1 MNASNRSVL
10 FLRKLSRVALLLV
23 AGSIVIGCAPPPT
36 AEEMAQKYPIIDAHI
51 DVPYRVH
58 RNSVDVGEA
67 ATDGQFDYPRAVAG
81 GLNAP
86 FMSIYIPAAV
96 DEAGE
101 AYEFAESAIAIIE
114 ELTEKHP
121 NKFALATCSDDIEAQ
136 MQAGLMSLPMGMEN
150 GGPIAGSIDNLRH
163 FFQRGIRY
171 ITLTHSKSNHISDSS
186 YDANEAWQG
195 LSPFGKELV
204 GEMNRL
210 GMIIDV
216 SHISDK
222 AFWQVMELSQVP
234 VLATHSSM
242 RHFTPGFQRNMSDEM
257 VKAMAQRG
265 GVIQIN
271 YGSSFLHQPARDYG
285 TARTAA
291 VKAYQETHNLADGD
305 PALRE
310 YYTQYTADH
319 PYPFADL
326 DNVLDHIDR
335 AVAVGGIDA
344 VGIGSDYDGVG
355 DSLPVGLK
363 DVSSYPTLIEGLV
376 GRGYSEQD
384 IAKILGGN
392 SLRVWREVE
401 AYAQSHGNSAT
412 CVSG

>member
-1 MNASNRSVL
+1 MAPMNASNLSAL
-10 FLRKLSRVALLLV
+10 FMRKLPGTALLCL
-23 AGSIVIGCAPPPT
+23 AGSFVAGCAPPPT
-36 AEEMAQKYPIIDAHI
+36 PEQMAQKYPIIDTHI

-58 RNSVDVGEA
+58 RNPVDVGEA

-86 FMSIYIPAAV
+86 FMSIYIPATV

-114 ELTEKHP
+114 GLTAKHP
-121 NKFALATCSDDIEAQ
+121 SKFALATCSDDIEAQ

-150 GGPIAGSIDNLRH
+150 GGPITGSIDNLRH

-186 YDANEAWQG
+186 YDTNEAWQG

-242 RHFTPGFQRNMSDEM
+242 RHFTPGFQRNMSDAM

-271 YGSSFLHQPARDYG
+271 YGSSFLHQAARD
-285 TARTAA
+285 
-291 VKAYQETHNLADGD
+291 
-305 PALRE
+305 
-310 YYTQYTADH
+310 
-319 PYPFADL
+319 
-326 DNVLDHIDR
+326 
-335 AVAVGGIDA
+335 
-344 VGIGSDYDGVG
+344 
-355 DSLPVGLK
+355 
-363 DVSSYPTLIEGLV
+363 
-376 GRGYSEQD
+376 
-384 IAKILGGN
+384 
-392 SLRVWREVE
+392 
-401 AYAQSHGNSAT
+401 
-412 CVSG
+412 